1 MFTVAAT
8 MVEFP
13 GFVAPARLRAMSNFL
28 RKRWLELTVSGGIA
42 LFVALNVAIL
52 AVVMSN
58 SRDLGI
64 LEGRANTNASL
75 IAVNADRVNDIA
87 NVLRDFGTRF
97 AWDAIYSPF
106 PTAVLVTKPSLKAG
120 AWKIRMNVLDGV
132 GGNIT
137 VYEAKL
143 NNRDDPAAVWMVN
156 GSIKTLDKTAL
167 SIEEMEAFAKEAKS
181 TFFAPAY
188 INKKASYIVYAEAG
202 KVNSRFKKLG
212 YAPISFRKA
221 PNFDTWGAL
230 VSVMR
235 AKTLHI
241 EKP

>member
-1 MFTVAAT
+1 M
-8 MVEFP
+8 P
-13 GFVAPARLRAMSNFL
+13 NFL
-28 RKRWLELTVSGGIA
+28 REKSVFLREKWLELTVGGGIA
-42 LFVALNVAIL
+42 LVAAANVAIL
-52 AVVMSN
+52 AVVVSN
-58 SRDLGI
+58 SYTLGK
-64 LEGRANTNASL
+64 LEGRASTNASL
-75 IAVNADRVNDIA
+75 IAVNAERVRDIA
-87 NVLRDFGTRF
+87 NVLRDLGTRF

-137 VYEAKL
+137 VYEARL
-143 NNRDDPAAVWMVN
+143 NNRDDPAAEWKVN

-167 SIEEMEAFAKEAKS
+167 SIEEMEEFAKEAKS
-181 TFFAPAY
+181 TFYAPAY
-188 INKKASYIVYAEAG
+188 INKKASYIVYAPAG

-212 YAPISFRKA
+212 YKQISFRKA
-221 PNFDTWGAL
+221 PKIDSWGAL